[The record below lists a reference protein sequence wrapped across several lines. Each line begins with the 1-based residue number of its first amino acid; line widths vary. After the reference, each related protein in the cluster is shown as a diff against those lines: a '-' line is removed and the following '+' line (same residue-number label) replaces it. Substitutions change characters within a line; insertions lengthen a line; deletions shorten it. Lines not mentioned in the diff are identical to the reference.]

1 MTMPVIELRGVCVSF
16 GQRAVLQDIDFKV
29 DRGEFLALIGPN
41 GGGKTTLLRVVLGL
55 VRPQRGS
62 VRVLGGEPA
71 QMHGRVAYV
80 PQFARFDL
88 DFPIRV
94 EAVVGMGLL
103 AGGTLLRRS
112 ARDTVRVR
120 RKLEQLE
127 IGHLAE
133 RLVGG
138 LSGGELQRALIARA
152 IVSDPEVLILDEP
165 TASLDLQSADA
176 FYELL
181 EKLSKEMT
189 VVLSSHD
196 VSGVSARV
204 GSIACLNQ
212 RLFFHPTSELTPD
225 LLAEAY
231 GCPVDLLAHGVPHR
245 VLREHNGGDGES

>member
-1 MTMPVIELRGVCVSF
+1 MSEPAIELRGVCVSF
-16 GQRAVLQDIDFKV
+16 GQRDVLQDIDFTV
-29 DRGEFLALIGPN
+29 GRGEFLALIGPN
-41 GGGKTTLLRVVLGL
+41 GGGKTTLLRVILGL
-55 VRPQRGS
+55 IRPQRGS
-62 VRVLGGEPA
+62 VRVLGGKPSE
-71 QMHGRVAYV
+71 MHGRIAYV

-94 EAVVGMGLL
+94 EAVVGMGCL
-103 AGGTLLRRS
+103 GKGTLLRHGQDDGVQ
-112 ARDTVRVR
+112 AG

-127 IGHLAE
+127 IGHLAK

-138 LSGGELQRALIARA
+138 LSGGELQRVLIARA
-152 IVSDPEVLILDEP
+152 LASDPEVLILDEP

-181 EKLSKEMT
+181 ERLSREMT

-204 GSIACLNQ
+204 GSIACLNR

-225 LLAEAY
+225 LLAAAY

-245 VLREHNGGDGES
+245 VLRDHNGGEGEQ